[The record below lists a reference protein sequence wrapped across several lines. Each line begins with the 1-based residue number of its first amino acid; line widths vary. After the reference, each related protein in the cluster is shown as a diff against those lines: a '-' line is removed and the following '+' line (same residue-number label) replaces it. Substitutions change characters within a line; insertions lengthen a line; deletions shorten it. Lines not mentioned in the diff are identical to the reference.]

1 MESGTPGRVL
11 LLLIMWT
18 FLGMGLLFLAG
29 ALISAHFT
37 QQFLRRG
44 VTVQGRVVA
53 LKPVRSTRDNSIT
66 YAPVFRFDVP
76 GSHFA
81 TVVSNTSSCPP
92 AFKAGEVVTVH
103 YQQGHPEKA
112 VIDSFEQLWLG
123 DWVFG
128 SVGALSTG
136 IGLLILIS
144 TRKRGRRD
152 LIPSDAGSGIT
163 RFERQ

>member
-1 MESGTPGRVL
+1 ML

-37 QQFLRRG
+37 RQFLRRS

-53 LKPVRSTRDNSIT
+53 LRPVHNTQHNSIT

-76 GSHFA
+76 GSHLA
-81 TVVSNTSSCPP
+81 TVVSNTSSSPP
-92 AFKAGEVVTVH
+92 AFKVGEVVTVH

-112 VIDSFEQLWLG
+112 VIDSFGQLWLG
-123 DWVFG
+123 DVVFG
-128 SVGALSTG
+128 SFGTLSTG
-136 IGLLILIS
+136 IGLLILMS
-144 TRKRGRRD
+144 TRKRNRRD